1 MQFTILELR
10 ASARIITTKLLIPTD
25 DILHKFPLHVVY
37 PAIRWKHYPL
47 LTIVK
52 PLGFYNFILMDSS
65 RLDFFPFIWMPT
77 CPDFRMASFNF
88 ELPTVPILGRTSDRA
103 LSFWTK
109 SLGRTLRWYGKS
121 PQKHGRIKIQLD
133 EIWTILHNS
142 IPFLHILDPETE
154 NM

>member
-52 PLGFYNFILMDSS
+52 PLGFYNFILNGYESI
-65 RLDFFPFIWMPT
+65 RLFPFYLNAPLVPT
-77 CPDFRMASFNF
+77 SEWPHLISNSQRYRFWDVRQSKGRWAFEQNRDIFLPKSRKNEINFMLKFRTHLKVVSQQKNF
-88 ELPTVPILGRTSDRA
+88 
-103 LSFWTK
+103 K
-109 SLGRTLRWYGKS
+109 S
-121 PQKHGRIKIQLD
+121 
-133 EIWTILHNS
+133 N
-142 IPFLHILDPETE
+142 FL
-154 NM
+154 